1 MAHHQTAILLTRF
14 SIVCFTLTV
23 SPSNPQDGKPVALVE
38 RPLAFP
44 AVKTPNALP
53 GDCDVKSYIKQNVTV
68 YAGDASFLAPATERT
83 LMSWKKCEEL
93 MVIEQQKGIL
103 DADCVT
109 PSTIT
114 SHKPGYLSED
124 DVIVGLQT
132 DAPLKRAC
140 KPKGGFRV
148 VKAALKSYGYEV
160 DPGMEAVYGP
170 KGPVETHNDLVFDIY
185 TKEIR
190 QARHT
195 HLLTGLPDA
204 YGRGRIIGDYR
215 RIALYGVNELIER
228 KKQDFDS
235 LKGSSEKTLQLRSE
249 ISKQVKALKDLIQM
263 GASYG
268 VNLCAPA
275 KTFKEASQ
283 AMWLGHLAA
292 LKEQDGA
299 AMSVGRW
306 DAFLDTYA
314 EKDLAE
320 GTATEQDLQEVIDDL
335 VIKMRLVRHLRAP
348 EYNAL
353 FAGDPAWLTL
363 ALGGCFEDG
372 SPMVTKTSF
381 RFLHTLSN
389 LDSAPE
395 PNLTVL
401 WSGNLTEKFK
411 EYCATQSIL
420 SSSIQY
426 ENDDMM
432 RAVFGSSDYSIACC
446 VSGMRCGIDMQFFGA
461 RTNMAKLL
469 LMCLNGG
476 RDEVHGE
483 LVSTEIQKACA
494 AAGIGD
500 EGEDEALDFDKI
512 EQIYFDVALP
522 WYEFRVLFL
531 MPRPY
536 GARTVSL

>member
-1 MAHHQTAILLTRF
+1 MALAEQ
-14 SIVCFTLTV
+14 
-23 SPSNPQDGKPVALVE
+23 
-38 RPLAFP
+38 PLAFP
-44 AVKTPNALP
+44 AVKTPDALP

-68 YAGDASFLAPATERT
+68 YTGDASFLAPATERT

-93 MVIEQQKGIL
+93 MVIEQEKGIL

-114 SHKPGYLSED
+114 SHKPGYLTKD

-228 KKQDFDS
+228 KKQDFAS

-249 ISKQVKALKDLIQM
+249 ISKQVKALKELIQM

-268 VNLCAPA
+268 VDLSAPA

-401 WSGNLTEKFK
+401 WSENLPEKFK

-432 RAVFGSSDYSIACC
+432 RGAFGSSDYSIACC

-494 AAGIGD
+494 EAGIGD
-500 EGEDEALDFDKI
+500 EGADEALDFDKI

-522 WYEFRVLFL
+522 WYVFRVLLF

-536 GARTVSL
+536 GVRTVSL

>member
-1 MAHHQTAILLTRF
+1 MLYNLPTG
-14 SIVCFTLTV
+14 
-23 SPSNPQDGKPVALVE
+23 PSNPQAGVLGLADQPLVV
-38 RPLAFP
+38 PI
-44 AVKTPNALP
+44 VKTPPPRP
-53 GDCDVKSYIKQNVTV
+53 GDCDVKSYIQENVTV
-68 YAGDASFLAPATERT
+68 YSGDASFLAPATERT

-93 MVIEQQKGIL
+93 MVLEQQKGIL

-114 SHKPGYLSED
+114 SHKPGYLTD
-124 DVIVGLQT
+124 KDVIVGLQT

-148 VKAALKSYGYEV
+148 VQAALKSYGYDV
-160 DPGMEAVYGP
+160 DPGMGDVFGP
-170 KGPVETHNDLVFDIY
+170 AGPVETHNDLVFDVY

-215 RIALYGVNELIER
+215 RVALYGVNDLIAR
-228 KKQDFDS
+228 KKKDFDS
-235 LKGSSEKTLQLRSE
+235 MKGSSEKTLQLRSE
-249 ISKQVKALKDLIQM
+249 ISKQVKALKDLITM
-263 GASYG
+263 AASYG
-268 VNLCAPA
+268 VDVSVPA
-275 KTFKEASQ
+275 KNFKEAAQ
-283 AMWLGHLAA
+283 FMWLGHLAG

-306 DAFLDTYA
+306 DAFLDIYA
-314 EKDLAE
+314 EKDLAS

-348 EYNAL
+348 EYNDL
-353 FAGDPAWLTL
+353 FAGDPTWTTL
-363 ALGGCFEDG
+363 SIGGCSEDG

-395 PNLTVL
+395 PNLTIL
-401 WSGNLTEKFK
+401 WSEKLPEPFK
-411 EYCATQSIL
+411 EYCAVQSIL

-426 ENDDMM
+426 ENDDLM
-432 RAVFGSSDYSIACC
+432 RSIFGSDYAIACC
-446 VSGMRCGIDMQFFGA
+446 VSGMRCGVDMQFFGA
-461 RTNMAKLL
+461 RTNMVKLL

-476 RDEVHGE
+476 RDEAHGE
-483 LVSTEIQKACA
+483 LVSPVIQKACEE
-494 AAGIGD
+494 AGIGN
-500 EGEDEALDFDKI
+500 EGPDTPLDFDKL
-512 EQIYFDVALP
+512 EKIYFDIAIP
-522 WYEFRVLFL
+522 WMAELCKLGLHFILD
-531 MPRPY
+531 
-536 GARTVSL
+536 SDK